1 MRSRSLPQ
9 PPTRTASTLSGRS
22 SNLMN
27 AAKPADGLLSG
38 GQTIA
43 LLETLG
49 KSVNGMTEEQAA
61 RDMGV
66 QRAASYARTFNS
78 ITMLE
83 AAGLVLRDQ
92 ERVRSAPSSSIGWR
106 SEIAAWAAGQIA
118 DRMARSGAHA
128 MQLQIGRI
136 VLNPMQLPG
145 PKSEEHTSELQS
157 LMRSSYAVFCLKKT
171 TTL

>member
-1 MRSRSLPQ
+1 
-9 PPTRTASTLSGRS
+9 
-22 SNLMN
+22 
-27 AAKPADGLLSG
+27 
-38 GQTIA
+38 
-43 LLETLG
+43 
-49 KSVNGMTEEQAA
+49 
-61 RDMGV
+61 MGV

-128 MQLQIGRI
+128 MQLHIGRI
-136 VLNPMQLPG
+136 VLEIGRAHVSTPVTNAHLVCRLLL
-145 PKSEEHTSELQS
+145 E
-157 LMRSSYAVFCLKKT
+157 KKKPPYP
-171 TTL
+171 

>member
-9 PPTRTASTLSGRS
+9 PPTRTASTISGRS

-92 ERVRSAPSSSIGWR
+92 ERVRDRKSTRLNSSTN
-106 SEIAAWAAGQIA
+106 
-118 DRMARSGAHA
+118 AH
-128 MQLQIGRI
+128 L
-136 VLNPMQLPG
+136 VCHLLL
-145 PKSEEHTSELQS
+145 E
-157 LMRSSYAVFCLKKT
+157 KKK
-171 TTL
+171 

>member
-106 SEIAAWAAGQIA
+106 SEIEAWADGQLA
-118 DRMARSGAHA
+118 DRMARSGAD
-128 MQLQIGRI
+128 RKSTR
-136 VLNPMQLPG
+136 LNYR
-145 PKSEEHTSELQS
+145 H
-157 LMRSSYAVFCLKKT
+157 
-171 TTL
+171 